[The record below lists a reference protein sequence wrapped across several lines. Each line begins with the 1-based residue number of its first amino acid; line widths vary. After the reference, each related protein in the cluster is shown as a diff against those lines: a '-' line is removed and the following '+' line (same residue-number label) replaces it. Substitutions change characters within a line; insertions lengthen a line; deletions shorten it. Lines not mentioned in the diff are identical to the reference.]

1 MMNIQENDED
11 ILYMR
16 EALRLAEAA
25 AQADEVPVGCVIV
38 RDGRVIA
45 RGGNRRETDRSATH
59 HAEILAI
66 EEACRVLGGWRLPR
80 ATLYVTLEP
89 CPMCAGAIMNAR
101 IARVVFGAYDPKAG
115 AYGSLYDLN
124 ALPVNHKPV
133 VTGGILEEEC
143 RTLLSDYFKGKRKKS
158 TEA

>member
-1 MMNIQENDED
+1 MTREESD

-16 EALRLAEAA
+16 EALALARAA
-25 AQADEVPVGCVIV
+25 AVRDEVPVGCVIV
-38 RDGRVIA
+38 RDGEIIA
-45 RGGNRRETDRSATH
+45 TGENRREGDKCATS

-66 EEACRVLGGWRLPR
+66 EAACRRLGGWRLPR

-101 IARVVFGAYDPKAG
+101 IARVVFGAFDKKAG

-124 ALPVNHKPV
+124 ALPVNHKPE
-133 VTGGILEEEC
+133 VTGGVLECEC
-143 RTLLSDYFKGKRKKS
+143 ADLLSSYFKEKRKK
-158 TEA
+158 